1 MSRILAIA
9 DIHIHDYPQ
18 RNPSEKYRLYQ
29 TRVVAQNIL
38 NAAKQEGCD
47 VLVIAGDVID
57 KWNPRPYVQ
66 AEVKGFLDTLM
77 GYFREGYLIY
87 GNHDQD
93 NKSNNSDFIDSC
105 LSVML
110 PPNLHYADKKEVI
123 IDGCR
128 IGFSNWRPEFD
139 LSWVNGKLDVLF
151 THATI
156 SYSPTD
162 SFHSQTLD
170 ENKFDL
176 AICGDIHKPASIGK
190 YVSIGVPQRC
200 KMSDSDIASAIVY
213 DCPSKQ
219 YKWVNLN
226 PSNNLMMFNYTNVRD
241 QEGWDQTKGI
251 WNVYKPDNLSITGGL
266 RDIKVPAW
274 AEIDNLIN
282 GIINENGLTEIH
294 NQVIHSIKDIDSK
307 EVDFNFVIT
316 RFYCKN
322 WRSID
327 EAELYFSDLDRVLI
341 TGENGAGKSSLLSA
355 IKYAFLE
362 NRSIKDFLQ
371 FGAKDCVTEV
381 EFLYQG
387 SNFKIQR
394 GFQGRGGFSK
404 FWIDGEE
411 QKYNNKTDL
420 DEDIHNRFPFVD
432 YMDIYFFDSDH
443 HKLIGN
449 ITSERKSEIISKF
462 FKMDKID
469 AFHEQA
475 QYILEQTQ
483 RTTEKWRE
491 NIEKNAELLKYI
503 NDKLAI
509 LVLPQMNEQQL
520 LENKNRGIEM
530 QKAWQVYNSY
540 MTTTAQLQA
549 RKNMLEEQINNLSS
563 QCTSFRKKSVIEDE
577 IKDYRGRVD
586 WLQSTWNSLVSV
598 KTEGKQLY
606 LEWQNLGTSKVCP
619 KCGQPIK
626 NTEQFEHHK
635 EELESRIHELM
646 RQQSLIYESFSNVGL
661 TKEAVDYGIAST
673 VSEYNNRV
681 AQLMTELNEQ
691 GRVSVEIDNLKVQL
705 DIVYQDISNL
715 GPIPPQVSLPEG
727 FMEQM
732 GRIENDLSV
741 WNQYKSLTQDQ
752 YNANANIQS
761 SQAELQKVADGVAGL
776 QEYIKMTSPTGK
788 IYEEI
793 MNRLSQQFTDN
804 QVKYVVE
811 RTTFRKK
818 EHLDLASY
826 YLNNGN
832 EVSYQSCSSGQ
843 KTILD
848 VNFLSKI
855 VTRMGLLV
863 MDEFLK
869 HLDSKNHDICIEMLK
884 EMNIGLILLS
894 SHMESVPAF
903 NNKSLNLELNE
914 SGITKL
920 TCK

>member
-1 MSRILAIA
+1 MSKILAIA

-29 TRVVAQNIL
+29 TRTVAQNIL
-38 NAAKQEGCD
+38 KAAQAEGCD
-47 VLVIAGDVID
+47 TLVIAGDVID

-77 GYFREGYLIY
+77 GYFKVGYLIY

-93 NKSNNSDFIDSC
+93 NKSVNSDFIDSC

-110 PPNLHYADKKEVI
+110 PGNLYYADKKEVV

-139 LSWVNGKLDVLF
+139 LSWIQGKLDVLF

-170 ENKFDL
+170 ESKFDL
-176 AICGDIHKPASIGK
+176 AICGDIHKPGSIGK

-200 KMSDSDIASAIVY
+200 KMSDSDVSSAVVY
-213 DCPSKQ
+213 DTETKS
-219 YKWVNLN
+219 YHWVNLN
-226 PSNNLMMFNYTNVRD
+226 QEDNLMKFSYTNIRER
-241 QEGWDQTKGI
+241 EGWDDQGT
-251 WNVYKPDNLSITGGL
+251 WYVYKPDNLSVSGGI

-274 AEIDNLIN
+274 AEIDNLIG
-282 GIINENGLTEIH
+282 GIIQENGLTEIH
-294 NQVIHSIKDIDSK
+294 NQVIGSIRDIDSK

-327 EAELYFSDLDRVLI
+327 EAELYFGDLDRVLI

-371 FGAKDCVTEV
+371 FGSKDCLTEV

-387 SNFKIQR
+387 SSYKIQR

-411 QKYNNKTDL
+411 QKYNSKTDL
-420 DEDIHNRFPFVD
+420 DEDIHQRFPFID

-443 HKLIGN
+443 HKLIGG

-462 FKMDKID
+462 YKMDKID
-469 AFHEQA
+469 AFNEQA

-483 RTTEKWRE
+483 KTTEKWRE

-503 NDKLAI
+503 NDKLAL
-509 LVLPQMNEQQL
+509 LVLPEMSPDQL
-520 LENKNRGIEM
+520 QAKKQSGLEM
-530 QKAWQVYNSY
+530 QKAWQEYNNW

-549 RKNMLEEQINNLSS
+549 RKKMLGERQFSLS
-563 QCTSFRKKSVIEDE
+563 QNTFRDRSVVESELSE
-577 IKDYRGRVD
+577 IKQRVT
-586 WLQSTWNSLVSV
+586 WLQETWNRLTAI
-598 KTEGKQLY
+598 KTEGRRAHS
-606 LEWQNLGTSKVCP
+606 EWQGLSTTRVCP
-619 KCGQPIK
+619 MCGQEIK
-626 NTEQFEHHK
+626 NTEQLESHRA
-635 EELESRIHELM
+635 ELEARIRELLK
-646 RQQSLIYESFSNVGL
+646 QQASIYEAFAQAGL
-661 TKEAVDYGIAST
+661 GKEAVDYGLAGTIG
-673 VSEYNNRV
+673 EYNTQI
-681 AQLMTELNEQ
+681 AGLMSELSEQTRTETELKNLERDLTQVEQ
-691 GRVSVEIDNLKVQL
+691 QIQGMGQVPPEIV
-705 DIVYQDISNL
+705 
-715 GPIPPQVSLPEG
+715 LPDG
-727 FMEQM
+727 FMEEM
-732 GRIENDLSV
+732 ARIEGDLSV
-741 WNQYKSLTQDQ
+741 WTQYQSLLQDQ
-752 YNANANIQS
+752 TTANNIIAS
-761 SQAELQKVADGVAGL
+761 SQLELQKTAAGVAGL

-793 MNRLSQQFTDN
+793 MTRLAQQFTDN

-826 YLNNGN
+826 YINNGN

-920 TCK
+920 ICK

>member
-1 MSRILAIA
+1 MSKILAIA

-38 NAAKQEGCD
+38 TAAKSEGCD
-47 VLVIAGDVID
+47 TLVIAGDVID

-77 GYFREGYLIY
+77 KYFKVGYLIY

-93 NKSNNSDFIDSC
+93 NKTNSSEFIDSC

-110 PPNLHYADKKEVI
+110 PPNLYYADQREVT
-123 IDGCR
+123 IDGAR
-128 IGFSNWRPEFD
+128 VGFCNWRPEFD
-139 LSWVNGKLDVLF
+139 LTWINGKLDVLF

-156 SYSPTD
+156 SYSPQD
-162 SFHSQTLD
+162 AFHSQVLD
-170 ENKFDL
+170 ESKFDL
-176 AICGDIHKPASIGK
+176 AICGDIHKPGAIGK

-200 KMSDSDIASAIVY
+200 KMSDSDVASAVVY
-213 DCPSKQ
+213 DCQAKS
-219 YKWVNLN
+219 YHWVNLN
-226 PSNNLMMFNYTNVRD
+226 PSNNLMSFSYTNVRED
-241 QEGWDQTKGI
+241 EGWKPDSGT
-251 WNVYKPDNLSITGGL
+251 WLVYKPDNLSVAGGI

-274 AEIDNLIN
+274 AEIDNLIS
-282 GIINENGLTEIH
+282 GIISENGLSEVH
-294 NQVIHSIKDIDSK
+294 NQVVSSIKDIDSK

-322 WRSID
+322 WRSIE

-355 IKYAFLE
+355 IRYAFLE

-371 FGAKDCVTEV
+371 FDAKDCLTEV

-387 SNFKIQR
+387 SSYKIQR
-394 GFQGRGGFSK
+394 GYQGRGGFSK

-411 QKYNNKTDL
+411 QKYNSKTDL
-420 DEDIHNRFPFVD
+420 DEDIHVRFPFID
-432 YMDIYFFDSDH
+432 YMDVYFFDSDH
-443 HKLIGN
+443 HKLIGG

-462 FKMDKID
+462 YKMDKID

-483 RTTEKWRE
+483 KTTEKWRDT
-491 NIEKNAELLKYI
+491 IEKNAELLKYI
-503 NDKLAI
+503 NNKLALI
-509 LVLPQMNEQQL
+509 VLPQMSEEELSQKKARG
-520 LENKNRGIEM
+520 LET
-530 QKAWQVYNSY
+530 QKAWQAYNSY

-549 RKNMLEEQINNLSS
+549 RKGMLEERIASLTTQSGGL
-563 QCTSFRKKSVIEDE
+563 RDREVIEKELADL
-577 IKDYRGRVD
+577 KGRVA
-586 WLQSTWNSLVSV
+586 WLQETWNSLTSI
-598 KTEGKQLY
+598 KTEGRRTY
-606 LEWQNLGTSKVCP
+606 IEWQDLGKTRICP
-619 KCGQPIK
+619 KCGQEIK
-626 NTEQFEHHK
+626 NTEQLEHHRA
-635 EELESRIHELM
+635 ELETRVRELM
-646 RQQSLIYESFSNVGL
+646 REQAAIYEAFAKVGL
-661 TKEAVDYGIAST
+661 GKESVDFGLAST
-673 VSEYNNRV
+673 IGEYNSQV
-681 AQLMTELNEQ
+681 AALMTELNEQ
-691 GRVSVEIDNLKVQL
+691 GRLDMELENLRRDLEV
-705 DIVYQDISNL
+705 VVRNL
-715 GPIPPQVSLPEG
+715 ENMGQAPEEVTLPDG
-727 FMEQM
+727 FMEEM
-732 GRIENDLSV
+732 GRLEGDLAV
-741 WNQYKSLTQDQ
+741 WSQYHVLIQDQ
-752 YNANANIQS
+752 ANANNAIQS

-776 QEYIKMTSPTGK
+776 QEYIKLTSPTGK

-793 MNRLSQQFTDN
+793 MTRLAQQFTDN
-804 QVKYVVE
+804 TVKYVVE

-826 YLNNGN
+826 YINNGN
-832 EVSYQSCSSGQ
+832 DVSYQSCSSGQ

-848 VNFLSKI
+848 VNFLSKV

-869 HLDSKNHDICIEMLK
+869 HLDSKNHDICIEMLR

-914 SGITKL
+914 GGITKL